1 MNVIGMLPQQ
11 SPDSPAL
18 TALTLAVSDC
28 VARLPPEQIREGVA
42 SIVDLAELG
51 RLVQRAYIGGAAGVS
66 VTLAH
71 ELMEQIGR
79 RHDTSIVPGDSVH
92 VPDTDEQLLKQIA
105 DEASDVGA

>member
-1 MNVIGMLPQQ
+1 MNAIIGMLPQQ
-11 SPDSPAL
+11 SSDSPAL

-28 VARLPPEQIREGVA
+28 VARLPPDEIRAGVA

-66 VTLAH
+66 VALAH

-79 RHDTSIVPGDSVH
+79 QDTSSVPEISSREPMADIPELGRRSANE
-92 VPDTDEQLLKQIA
+92 PEQ
-105 DEASDVGA
+105 GF